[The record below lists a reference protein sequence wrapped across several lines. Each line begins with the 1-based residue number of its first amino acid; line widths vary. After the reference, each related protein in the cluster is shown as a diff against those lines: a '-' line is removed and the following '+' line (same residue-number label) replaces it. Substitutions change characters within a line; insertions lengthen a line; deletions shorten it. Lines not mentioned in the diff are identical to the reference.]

1 MVASGVS
8 LRVSVHRVLAALAS
22 SALALANWF
31 RARRVRVREVTGSS
45 WGWRAHR
52 GRGRGEEALQAR
64 LIPNNGT
71 GRGGKKEKRRF
82 NDKPLILTSLIFIYV
97 IICD

>member
-1 MVASGVS
+1 MWRVIAGGVS

-31 RARRVRVREVTGSS
+31 RARRVRVREITGSS

-71 GRGGKKEKRRF
+71 GGGKKRKE
-82 NDKPLILTSLIFIYV
+82 DLTINL
-97 IICD
+97 

>member
-1 MVASGVS
+1 MWRVVAGGVS

-31 RARRVRVREVTGSS
+31 RARRVRVREITGSS

-71 GRGGKKEKRRF
+71 GGGKKRKE
-82 NDKPLILTSLIFIYV
+82 DLTINL
-97 IICD
+97 